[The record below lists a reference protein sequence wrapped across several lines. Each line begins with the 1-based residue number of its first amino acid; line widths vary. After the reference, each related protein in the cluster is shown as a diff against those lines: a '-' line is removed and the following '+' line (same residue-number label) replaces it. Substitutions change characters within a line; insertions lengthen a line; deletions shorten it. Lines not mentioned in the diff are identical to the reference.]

1 MISIYVPH
9 KFQGFFDKLK
19 NFNSTKYNFENI
31 KKQYGQKNN
40 SGSSNVVYDQY
51 FDDNPIDE
59 HSVEDV
65 VDDTDY
71 NVVVSDDDEI
81 VDEETDN
88 QFEEVNRRHINIVES
103 SGSDDGS
110 EGSAGQ
116 LLQTVL
122 TQNTKKVQVSTK
134 QVQEIIDI
142 LEKENEKYQASFNKL
157 QRTKER
163 FNDLLER
170 LDKILP
176 INEQEL
182 RSNESDLQTILDRLI
197 LPSQNDSF
205 KNILGQVRINTEEV
219 NTNRISA
226 TRRKNEKIKDVPPQS
241 EDNNQIQEQLNKITN
256 TLSELNKGLT
266 GKNDQIKN
274 GQKEIEEFKSKIK
287 IMEQQIKAKEKGMGN
302 KQEIIKIIEEV
313 LERRSHS
320 DGDTEESVEG
330 ESESEGEGKGDGDS
344 DGDGKQNP
352 VTEIKDAVENK
363 LNHIFLFPFASNE
376 NNESNGTTSID
387 NGMAFG
393 MKKSGPMTT

>member
-1 MISIYVPH
+1 MTTSIYVPH

-19 NFNSTKYNFENI
+19 SFNSTKYNFEKI
-31 KKQYGQKNN
+31 KKQYGQNN
-40 SGSSNVVYDQY
+40 SANRTEAYDQE
-51 FDDNPIDE
+51 FGDDSENE
-59 HSVEDV
+59 HSINEDYGDV
-65 VDDTDY
+65 NNYD
-71 NVVVSDDDEI
+71 VSDDDEI
-81 VDEETDN
+81 VDEENDDLS
-88 QFEEVNRRHINIVES
+88 EEVVRKTQIHIVEDYDS
-103 SGSDDGS
+103 EHGS
-110 EGSAGQ
+110 EGSVEQ
-116 LLQTVL
+116 LLKNVI
-122 TQNTKKVQVSTK
+122 TQKTKKVQVSTK

-142 LEKENEKYQASFNKL
+142 LEKENKKYQASFNKL

-205 KNILGQVRINTEEV
+205 KNILVQVRINTEEV

-226 TRRKNEKIKDVPPQS
+226 TRRRNEKIKDAPPQS
-241 EDNNQIQEQLNKITN
+241 EDNNQIQEQLNKITK
-256 TLSELNKGLT
+256 TLSELNKDLT

-274 GQKEIEEFKSKIK
+274 GQKEIEKFKSKIK
-287 IMEQQIKAKEKGMGN
+287 TMEQQIKAKEKGMGN
-302 KQEIIKIIEEV
+302 KQEIIEIIEEV

-320 DGDTEESVEG
+320 DGHMEESVEGKG
-330 ESESEGEGKGDGDS
+330 ESESEGEGDGDS
-344 DGDGKQNP
+344 EGDGKQNP